1 MPDHATWSPVSHC
14 SSKIASGY
22 TPSAQPKY
30 QVCRVRYW
38 WLLAP
43 VVGDAE
49 SRLTTRIYLRRRIAM
64 ACPASLT
71 DYSTS
76 LIHLC
81 SYTTGIRRVGKLRLL
96 TTPVL
101 RVPSAFDTPAR
112 TPAGDYT
119 HDPSCKTNPAPPANK
134 QTATPP
140 APRSPWSGTIPLT
153 LSPSVKCKSKLST
166 ISATWRLSD
175 AVA

>member
-81 SYTTGIRRVGKLRLL
+81 SYTTGIRRAGKLRLL

-101 RVPSAFDTPAR
+101 RVPSAFDTPAH

-134 QTATPP
+134 QRNH
-140 APRSPWSGTIPLT
+140 PRHGPR
-153 LSPSVKCKSKLST
+153 PSVPSNPLPISKMQIQTLHDLRNLAS
-166 ISATWRLSD
+166 I
-175 AVA
+175 